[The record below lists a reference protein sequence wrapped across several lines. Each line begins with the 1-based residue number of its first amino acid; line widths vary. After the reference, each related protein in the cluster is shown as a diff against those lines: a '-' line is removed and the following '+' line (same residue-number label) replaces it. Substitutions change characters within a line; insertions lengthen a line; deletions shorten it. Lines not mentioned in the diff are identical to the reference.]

1 MQVERTRRGRVPESI
16 EQARAAQAFERVFR
30 RLKPRTEPPLL
41 DVRFRAFASATST
54 VRLREGRMEIR
65 ISDLLESAPEP
76 VLEALAEI
84 LLAKLYRKPVP
95 QPASSRYRRY
105 LNRQDVRERMSEM
118 KQQRGRKQMRSPKGQ
133 HHDLEALFEDLNFRY
148 FHGLMARPA
157 LGWSVR
163 ESRSILGHYDPAH
176 HAIVLSRALDR
187 PGVPK
192 VAVEYVL
199 FHEML
204 HLRHPESHNGAR
216 RCVHTRAFREA
227 ERVFDGL
234 EVAKMILRRL

>member
-1 MQVERTRRGRVPESI
+1 MQVERTRRGRVPESL
-16 EQARAAQAFERVFR
+16 EQARAEQAFERVFR
-30 RLKPRTEPPLL
+30 ELKPRTEPPCIQ
-41 DVRFRAFASATST
+41 VRFRAFASATST
-54 VRLREGRMEIR
+54 VRLRDGRMEVC

-84 LLAKLYRKPVP
+84 LLSKLYRKPVP

-105 LNRQDVRERMSEM
+105 LNRQDVRQRMAEI
-118 KQQRGRKQMRSPKGQ
+118 KQQRGRKQMRPPKGK
-133 HHDLEALFEDLNFRY
+133 HHDLQALFEELNFRY
-148 FHGLMARPA
+148 FHGLMACPA

-176 HAIVLSRALDR
+176 HAIVLSSALDR
-187 PGVPK
+187 PGVPRL
-192 VAVEYVL
+192 AVEYVL

-204 HLRHPESHNGAR
+204 HLRHPESHNGER

-227 ERVFDGL
+227 EKLFDGL
-234 EVAKMILRRL
+234 DVAKMILRRL